1 MYWSKEDVGDSGWH
15 EGWYMAVVKEVMSY
29 IKCFVKIAYVV
40 EPLESYEIDVK
51 ELLKKGFLTLSYGD
65 ELEQF
70 FEVGA
75 RIKIK
80 WTKDDIGDSNW
91 KPGWYVGEVQQSDLD
106 NDEITV
112 QFVSE
117 PTVTYEYEV
126 TTLVAEGKLKMSKS
140 LF

>member
-1 MYWSKEDVGDSGWH
+1 MGDSGWH
-15 EGWYMAVVKEVMSY
+15 EGWYMAVVKEVTSY
-29 IKCFVKIAYVV
+29 IKCFVKITYVV

-51 ELLKKGFLTLSYGD
+51 ELLKKGLLTLSYGD

-75 RIKIK
+75 QIKIK
-80 WTKDDIGDSNW
+80 WTKDEIGDSNW
-91 KPGWYVGEVQQSDLD
+91 KPGWYAGEVQESDLE
-106 NDEITV
+106 NDKITV

-126 TTLVAEGKLKMSKS
+126 TTSVADGKLKMSKS
-140 LF
+140 VF